1 MHILQALKMA
11 FKSLWTNKMRSFLT
25 MLGIIIG
32 VMTVALLTSV
42 ASGVSE
48 AVVSQIRSQ
57 STLSIVMA
65 SSDKVTYSVLD
76 RAFKRN
82 QPEDKNA
89 DDYYEYSLVKS
100 QKTIVANDEILPGY
114 DSSDIK
120 GMLKQEKI
128 YIDEDLKKFI
138 GTAFEPYIEMYR
150 FKNPAPINTEI
161 SLVDSNFL
169 KVFDLEFD
177 GTFPKTNSEVMV
189 DETFVKTNF
198 GENVSLKSVIGN
210 KITVGILADDKII
223 IKFNESVSDE
233 IKESTCSELVK
244 VENKLGVRIIQNEDG
259 TNYAT
264 GEDNTIVINIEFYK
278 RLELSELRNNI
289 LNKLGA
295 NEEISTKLADGG
307 VSVSEVYDGK
317 NAKVFT
323 ITAVISS
330 ENANIFGNS
339 SSGDEDSDEDSDE
352 PAISMSGSTSKGEIY
367 MLLDESSFECVGI
380 KGYSSVQELPV
391 TYGYIRYKT
400 EKVMSKSTSAIMVDI
415 VMNEGL
421 VFGEDF
427 MLVSM
432 DSVSKIVSK
441 VMSVLTTMLTV
452 ISVISLIVGGIGI
465 MNIMLVAV
473 SERTR
478 EIGIRKAIGAKR
490 SSILVQFLIE
500 ALLLALIGG
509 LIGLGISAI
518 GCAIIGHVMKIKIMM
533 PLWVIAMSVGFC
545 TLIGLI
551 FGMFPAVKASR
562 MQPIDALRRE

>member
-65 SSDKVTYSVLD
+65 SSDKMTYSVLD
-76 RAFKRN
+76 RALKRN

-128 YIDEDLKKFI
+128 YTDEDLKKFI

-177 GTFPKTNSEVMV
+177 GTFPKTDSEVMV
-189 DETFVKTNF
+189 DETFVKINF

-210 KITVGILADDKII
+210 KITVGVLAYDKII
-223 IKFNESVSDE
+223 VKFKESVSDE
-233 IKESTCSELVK
+233 IKESICSELVK

-259 TNYAT
+259 TNYT
-264 GEDNTIVINIEFYK
+264 NGENNIIVINIEFYK

-295 NEEISTKLADGG
+295 NEEISSKLADGG

-339 SSGDEDSDEDSDE
+339 SSSDEDSDE

-473 SERTR
+473 TERTR

-533 PLWVIAMSVGFC
+533 PLWQIAMSVGFC

>member
-76 RAFKRN
+76 RALKRN

-128 YIDEDLKKFI
+128 YTDEDLKKFI

-150 FKNPAPINTEI
+150 FKNPAPVNTEI

-177 GTFPKTNSEVMV
+177 GTFPKTDSEVMV
-189 DETFVKTNF
+189 DETFVKINF

-210 KITVGILADDKII
+210 KITVGVLAYDKII
-223 IKFNESVSDE
+223 VKFKESVSDE

-259 TNYAT
+259 TNYT
-264 GEDNTIVINIEFYK
+264 NGENNIIVINIEFYK

-295 NEEISTKLADGG
+295 NEEISSKLADGG

-339 SSGDEDSDEDSDE
+339 SSSDEDSDG

-473 SERTR
+473 TERTR